1 MPYGYLGQNQPNQTV
16 SNSGVFSITDVAEL
30 QSQGKLGGSL
40 ELIEEQ
46 TVSGTVAQVDFTSIQ
61 ENKFDVHLLILSNM
75 LTENNDKRTTLRFFE
90 SGVIETG
97 SVYQF
102 ANQVGTAS
110 GTFSEVRSTA
120 SSDIRITDNTG
131 NDTGES
137 SNTYVYLYNLGDNSK
152 YSFVTCQSTGTN
164 GTPTYFMEFGGGVLP
179 QASTVDGIRVLGNS
193 SQNLTGGTIKLY
205 GVKQI

>member
-1 MPYGYLGQNQPNQTV
+1 MPFGYTGQNQPNQTV

-30 QSQGKLGGSL
+30 QSQGKLSGSL

-46 TVSGTVAQVDFTSIQ
+46 TITETVAQVDFTSIK
-61 ENKFDVHLLILSNM
+61 ENLFDVHLLVLKKMI
-75 LTENNDKRTTLRFFE
+75 TENNNKRVSLRFFE

-102 ANQVGTAS
+102 ANQVGTAG
-110 GTFSEVRSTA
+110 GTFSEVKSTA
-120 SSDIRITDNTG
+120 NNDIRITDNTG

-137 SNTYVYLYNLGDNSK
+137 SNTYVYLYNLGNSSK
-152 YSFVTCQSTGTN
+152 YSFVTCQSIGTD
-164 GTPTYFMEFGGGVLP
+164 GTPTIFMEFGGGVLP
-179 QASTVDGIRVLGNS
+179 QASVVDGIRVLGNS
-193 SQNLTGGTIKLY
+193 AINLTGGTIKLY